1 MKKSKKISMLGLLKK
16 YWYAVILAP
25 VFMLVEVYG
34 DLMIPKL
41 TAQVID
47 NGITPQNTEVVY
59 QLGMQIIVLTFLM
72 LIGGVACAIFAN
84 IAGQGFGLELRKKM
98 YERIQTFSF
107 ENLNKFKTSSL
118 ITRLTND
125 VSTLEMVVRMSLRM
139 MIRAPFM
146 FLGGIVMAFTMNKE
160 LAKILIIALPLM
172 IISVL
177 FIGKKGIPFFN
188 QVQKSIDKVNSIIRE
203 NLIGARV
210 VKVFTRE
217 EHEKKRF
224 EDANN
229 NLMAVS
235 IKGLN
240 IMIWLMPVISLIM
253 NLSITAVIWF
263 GAKLV
268 GVGDFEVGNISA
280 FVEYIMQI
288 LSSFMMVSM
297 IILQLSRSKVSYQR
311 IREVLDE
318 ESNISNIALGKAN
331 KVKEGKI
338 EFKDVCFAYGDSDG
352 SNVLTDINL
361 TINPGE
367 TIAVMGSTGSGKT
380 TFVNLIPRMYDAT
393 KGDVLIDGKNV
404 KEYDLEQLR
413 RDIGMVLQKNI
424 LFSGTIREN
433 ICWGKEN
440 ATDEEIKEACSI
452 AQIDSFISNLP
463 EKYNTRIGQRGVN
476 FSGGQ
481 KQRLCIARAL
491 VKKPKI
497 LILDDSMSAL
507 DTSTENKLK
516 RELQNKMKKMTKII
530 VAQRISTAKSADRI
544 IVLDKTK
551 ISGIG
556 THEELLKTNDVYREI
571 YNSQMEVND

>member
-1 MKKSKKISMLGLLKK
+1 MNKNKKISMLGLLKK

-25 VFMLVEVYG
+25 FFMIVEVYG

-47 NGITPQNTEVVY
+47 NGIVVRNTEIVY
-59 QLGMQIIVLTFLM
+59 QLGFKIIVLTFLM

-84 IAGQGFGLELRKKM
+84 IAGQGFGAELRKKM
-98 YERIQTFSF
+98 YEKIQTFSF

-125 VSTLEMVVRMSLRM
+125 VSTLEMIVRMSLRM

-146 FLGGIVMAFTMNKE
+146 FVGGIIMAFSMNSN
-160 LAKILIIALPLM
+160 LARILIVALPLM
-172 IISVL
+172 IVSVL

-188 QVQKSIDKVNSIIRE
+188 QVQKSIDKVNNVIRE

-224 EDANN
+224 DEANN
-229 NLMAVS
+229 NLMVVS

-253 NLSITAVIWF
+253 NLSIIAVIWF

-268 GVGDFEVGNISA
+268 GVDDFEVGNISA

-288 LSSFMMVSM
+288 LFSFMMVSM

-318 ESNISNIALGKAN
+318 ESNVSNIALGNEA
-331 KVKEGKI
+331 KVTEGKI
-338 EFKDVCFAYGDSDG
+338 EFKNVCFAYGDSDG
-352 SNVLTDINL
+352 SNVLSNLNL

-393 KGDVLIDGKNV
+393 QGEVLIDGVNV
-404 KEYDLEQLR
+404 KDFDIEQLR
-413 RDIGMVLQKNI
+413 RDVGMVLQKNI
-424 LFSGTIREN
+424 LFSGTIKEN
-433 ICWGKEN
+433 ICWGKED
-440 ATDEEIKEACSI
+440 ATDTEIKEACDI
-452 AQIDSFISNLP
+452 AQIRDFIENLP
-463 EKYNTRIGQRGVN
+463 EKYNTMIGQRGVN

-507 DTSTENKLK
+507 DTATESKLK
-516 RELQNKMKKMTKII
+516 NELQSRMNNMTKIV

-551 ISGIG
+551 ISGVG
-556 THEELLKTNDVYREI
+556 THDELLKNNDVYREI
-571 YNSQMEVND
+571 YNSQMEVNS

>member
-253 NLSITAVIWF
+253 NLSIIAVIWF

>member
-253 NLSITAVIWF
+253 NLSIIAVIWF

-361 TINPGE
+361 TINTGE